1 MALAALKGIVIVSKF
16 FGWHFPKERKNS
28 SEKYDYLQQQKIAKN
43 IPIGPLARHLFLKL
57 LFKKLNSICS
67 MIYCQSALLIAEAVN
82 DGQVGLPEKKTDET
96 FFKRSS
102 NSSRDD
108 DTFLVYLV
116 VVFVEDQH
124 FVVYNIWFWLL
135 IWPLGTFMTTY
146 YRISKY

>member
-16 FGWHFPKERKNS
+16 FGWHFPKERKKS
-28 SEKYDYLQQQKIAKN
+28 SEKYDYWQQQKNAKKHSDRSVVAA
-43 IPIGPLARHLFLKL
+43 PIFKIVIQKIEFNLFDDL
-57 LFKKLNSICS
+57 LPIRSSHCWS
-67 MIYCQSALLIAEAVN
+67 SQRWAS
-82 DGQVGLPEKKTDET
+82 GLTWKKTDET

-124 FVVYNIWFWLL
+124 FVVYNICFWLL

>member
-1 MALAALKGIVIVSKF
+1 
-16 FGWHFPKERKNS
+16 
-28 SEKYDYLQQQKIAKN
+28 
-43 IPIGPLARHLFLKL
+43 
-57 LFKKLNSICS
+57 

-116 VVFVEDQH
+116 VVVVEDQH
-124 FVVYNIWFWLL
+124 FVVYNICFWLL
-135 IWPLGTFMTTY
+135 I
-146 YRISKY
+146 